1 MNNPHRV
8 TAWLWKCICLQN
20 LTLQTTPCP
29 FMCGLCL
36 LWWQLYACT
45 IASTRLCAFILTI
58 VSLFCFPLVAK
69 ICPLKNSISDSHTL
83 LSVLVRAFSSC
94 VRMLHGAFSHK
105 DVASF
110 RPKALQKWLAIP
122 SAEIEVPL
130 KTLLATEEVAMFPLK
145 NWGTC
150 HCRSGWP
157 LKKWP
162 LSH

>member
-1 MNNPHRV
+1 MALEMHLSTKPYSSNHPLPFHV
-8 TAWLWKCICLQN
+8 WLV
-20 LTLQTTPCP
+20 
-29 FMCGLCL
+29 FFVGAALCL
-36 LWWQLYACT
+36 YD
-45 IASTRLCAFILTI
+45 
-58 VSLFCFPLVAK
+58 SLHKALHIYSHNCFFVFLPLVAK